1 MKKYETSAGV
11 KLTEEQCKLVA
22 SFERLMKKW
31 DRNIC
36 INAIAGQL
44 TLMLLGNTNQN
55 QTSEMS
61 DTGGFNPDNIIDSS
75 NFNRILSDGGD
86 W

>member
-11 KLTEEQCKLVA
+11 ELTEEQCKLVA

-44 TLMLLGNTNQN
+44 TLMLLGDTSQN

>member
-11 KLTEEQCKLVA
+11 ELTEEQCKLVD
-22 SFERLMKKW
+22 SFKSLMKKW

-44 TLMLLGNTNQN
+44 TLMLLGDTEQN
-55 QTSEMS
+55 PTPEMS
-61 DTGGFNPDNIIDSS
+61 NTGGFNEDNIIEGL
-75 NFNRILSDGGD
+75 NFHDILSDGGD

>member
-1 MKKYETSAGV
+1 MKKYETAAGIE
-11 KLTEEQCKLVA
+11 LTEEQCKLVS
-22 SFERLMKKW
+22 SFARLMKKW

-44 TLMLLGNTNQN
+44 TLMLLGDTDQN
-55 QTSEMS
+55 PIPEMS
-61 DTGGFNPDNIIDSS
+61 DTQGFNHDNIIEGL
-75 NFNRILSDGGD
+75 NFTDILSDGGD